1 MTTSTFLHLNR
12 VSWQFKFQ
20 NLNLCFWKLSPSS
33 DEAGV
38 AVWGVLYQSD
48 VTPRVLANFYRWI
61 FPFSKNHH
69 NFRKSPQRS
78 GSRGRPREH
87 VRPSFQGVLPGR
99 GAWRA
104 GGQGGSLELEP
115 GGVQRRWMPAPGVC
129 HFVSGVRHND
139 GHSKSFSQVGL
150 QWSCQSCSL
159 LVSVGKAKF
168 LVRSPNLCCRADL
181 L

>member
-1 MTTSTFLHLNR
+1 MLFKTQTRLGWLFGGCSISRMSPHVSLQTSTG
-12 VSWQFKFQ
+12 
-20 NLNLCFWKLSPSS
+20 
-33 DEAGV
+33 E
-38 AVWGVLYQSD
+38 Y
-48 VTPRVLANFYRWI
+48 

-104 GGQGGSLELEP
+104 GGEGGSLELEP

-129 HFVSGVRHND
+129 HFVSGVRHKD
-139 GHSKSFSQVGL
+139 GQSKSFSQVGL